1 MRKTAIVMGAI
12 VLMAGGLQMVSAHEA
27 KDLPAG
33 PIRDRHELMEGIGK
47 NAKAIGTSLQE
58 GGAGDRVKI
67 ADWAL
72 KIQTSASKIAGLFP
86 KGSTDPKSRAK
97 PEIWTHWDKFEEN
110 AKLLE
115 ASAGELAAA
124 AQSGGD
130 VGAASKKM
138 FAACKSCHDEF
149 RKPEKKEE
157 K

>member
-1 MRKTAIVMGAI
+1 MRKTAIVMGAM
-12 VLMAGGLQMVSAHEA
+12 VLMAGGLRVVRAHEA
-27 KDLPAG
+27 MDLPAG

-47 NAKAIGTSLQE
+47 NAKAIGDSLKE

-67 ADWAL
+67 ADAAL
-72 KIQTSASKIAGLFP
+72 QIQTSASKIAALFP

-97 PEIWTHWDKFEEN
+97 PAIWTHWDKFEKD

-115 ASAGELAAA
+115 ANAGELALA

-138 FAACKSCHDEF
+138 FTACKSCHDDF
-149 RKPEKKEE
+149 RVPEKKE
-157 K
+157 KK